1 MTSETPPSSGP
12 GGQVRIQLSMSLDGF
27 GAGPGASAEHPLGVG
42 GEALHVWLGDDDPV
56 NRRAGEATFEGA
68 GAVVI
73 GRTMFDAGLPLW
85 RAGTFAGLPV
95 VVATHRPQPPL
106 RFDDGTTF
114 DFAGGAGA
122 SDDDVI
128 GEAVARARGLAGDR
142 DVVVLG
148 GPTTARAVLV
158 AGLAD
163 EIRLQAVHVVL
174 GAGVSFFEAGDPA
187 IARFAVAESHE
198 APGVTHVRLVV
209 PGSR

>member
-1 MTSETPPSSGP
+1 MTSEAASPSRGL
-12 GGQVRIQLSMSLDGF
+12 VRIQLSMSLDGF
-27 GAGPGASAEHPLGVG
+27 GAGLGTSVEHPLGVG
-42 GEALHVWLGDDDPV
+42 GEALHVWLGDDHPV
-56 NRRAGEATFEGA
+56 NRRAGEATFEAA
-68 GAVVI
+68 GAVVV

-85 RAGTFAGLPV
+85 PAGTFAGLPV

-106 RFDDGTTF
+106 PFDDRTTF
-114 DFAGGAGA
+114 DFVGGTVVG
-122 SDDDVI
+122 DDSGGI
-128 GEAVARARGLAGDR
+128 HAVVTRARELAGDR

-174 GAGVSFFEAGDPA
+174 GSGVSFFDAGDPA

-209 PGSR
+209 TGSS